1 MRACRVK
8 FEDGTLSDYLR
19 EADFLTSGLDEK
31 TGREFER
38 SQRRKRQGAVTEAC
52 AALPQEVRDA
62 LRQVKER
69 VAQDKLPLFSL
80 LQTSPFQFQA
90 SHLSLQEYYTA
101 KAICDGRK
109 LPPAFAAPW
118 RWGVWWANTL
128 RLGAEMGDV
137 FGRGLLEASSCS
149 AEHLDLKGKI
159 GDTALQAQVQ
169 QQQPA
174 SKRSSKESMRKS
186 KENIETHRPT
196 ALLAVAQLM
205 RATKAITLTGCA
217 LTPEEGLRIAE
228 GLRLS
233 SCLTSLN
240 LASNRLVGVWFEGGN
255 FKGEYSREAIDAIS
269 LAVGGSQTLTMLDL
283 SQNSLGV
290 SYVSGVRVPSAQ
302 GIQAIADAASKAP
315 ALKRLGLAYNS
326 IGATGG
332 ASIGTSFG
340 TNKSL
345 EELDISGN
353 LIGHKGGR
361 AVAEAMSLNAA
372 FVSADLRHN
381 SLDAETKQA
390 VMQAAEKRE
399 GTFVPM
405 RFLEL

>member
-1 MRACRVK
+1 
-8 FEDGTLSDYLR
+8 
-19 EADFLTSGLDEK
+19 
-31 TGREFER
+31 
-38 SQRRKRQGAVTEAC
+38 
-52 AALPQEVRDA
+52 
-62 LRQVKER
+62 
-69 VAQDKLPLFSL
+69 
-80 LQTSPFQFQA
+80 
-90 SHLSLQEYYTA
+90 
-101 KAICDGRK
+101 
-109 LPPAFAAPW
+109 
-118 RWGVWWANTL
+118 
-128 RLGAEMGDV
+128 
-137 FGRGLLEASSCS
+137 
-149 AEHLDLKGKI
+149 
-159 GDTALQAQVQ
+159 
-169 QQQPA
+169 
-174 SKRSSKESMRKS
+174 MRKS

-228 GLRLS
+228 GLRPS
-233 SCLTSLN
+233 PCLTSLN

>member
-1 MRACRVK
+1 MRA
-8 FEDGTLSDYLR
+8 
-19 EADFLTSGLDEK
+19 
-31 TGREFER
+31 
-38 SQRRKRQGAVTEAC
+38 
-52 AALPQEVRDA
+52 DA
-62 LRQVKER
+62 RGR
-69 VAQDKLPLFSL
+69 VA
-80 LQTSPFQFQA
+80 
-90 SHLSLQEYYTA
+90 H
-101 KAICDGRK
+101 
-109 LPPAFAAPW
+109 
-118 RWGVWWANTL
+118 
-128 RLGAEMGDV
+128 
-137 FGRGLLEASSCS
+137 RG
-149 AEHLDLKGKI
+149 
-159 GDTALQAQVQ
+159 
-169 QQQPA
+169 
-174 SKRSSKESMRKS
+174 
-186 KENIETHRPT
+186 
-196 ALLAVAQLM
+196 
-205 RATKAITLTGCA
+205 
-217 LTPEEGLRIAE
+217 

-283 SQNSLGV
+283 SQNSPV

-372 FVSADLRHN
+372 FVSADLRHS

-399 GTFVPM
+399 RAHLCRCDSLSCECVDSMICGCTAVFCEVNRKP
-405 RFLEL
+405 